1 MQAELQRDLKE
12 FYMNLMLKNKVPDT
26 EDPVYDTLA
35 ALLGEGDISLSF
47 EKYILKDFTIEGVF
61 VYE

>member
-1 MQAELQRDLKE
+1 MKDS
-12 FYMNLMLKNKVPDT
+12 
-26 EDPVYDTLA
+26 
-35 ALLGEGDISLSF
+35 ALLEIHKICFGVDVGESVMPLIHILISLSF